1 MRYPSLAFVAAVLV
15 ACSGTSTGTGSSSG
29 SSGASSSGGPTDESP
44 PTNGAGAST
53 SGTDKGIYCNSSSGR
68 CSCFTSSGGND
79 VRCSTAL
86 LPGALCCADP
96 GWPSQGRCE
105 CNLPCSG
112 ATNSCYCDENG
123 GDGTKCEGTNCCKT
137 ETDCR
142 CHSYACS
149 PDQGEVKVA
158 TCTNFKPACP
168 GGGRAVTSCSVS
180 P

>member
-1 MRYPSLAFVAAVLV
+1 MRYASLAFVAGILV
-15 ACSGTSTGTGSSSG
+15 ACSGTSTGTGTSSSSSSGTSGAASEGSPPPNGGGATSG
-29 SSGASSSGGPTDESP
+29 SSG
-44 PTNGAGAST
+44 
-53 SGTDKGIYCNSSSGR
+53 DKGISCTSSSGR
-68 CSCFTSSGGND
+68 CSCYASPSGND

-158 TCTNFKPACP
+158 TCTGFKPACP